1 MRSMPSP
8 ISSTVFVMAGV
19 FVLGSSIPGRLA
31 SAYAESF
38 SAKTGAWEMTHT
50 TLSTGTL
57 IPPDVL
63 AKMPPDRRKQFEES
77 MKARSGKPRTFST
90 KECITKEDLDQNR
103 MIKDNEDEEEG
114 VQCTTNVTLKTV
126 GKLIMD
132 RTCPAPRSS
141 MSHITF
147 EAPTP
152 ATITGIIDIT
162 RPGSGK
168 VHVDIKGRWLS
179 ASCAGIK
186 D

>member
-8 ISSTVFVMAGV
+8 FSSTVFVLAGV
-19 FVLGSSIPGRLA
+19 LVLGSSIPGRLV
-31 SAYAESF
+31 SAHAESF
-38 SAKTGAWEMTHT
+38 SAKTGTWEMTHT

-63 AKMPPDRRKQFEES
+63 AQMPPDRRNRFEES

-103 MIKDNEDEEEG
+103 MIKDNEDEEDG
-114 VQCTTNVTLKTV
+114 VQCTTTVALKSA

-141 MSHITF
+141 KSHITF

-152 ATITGIIDIT
+152 ETITGIIDIT

-179 ASCAGIK
+179 ASCAGVK